1 LAKCG
6 RIVWRLLE
14 HMVEH
19 GTMRGGV
26 DEVVEEERG
35 RKRKKEEKRKK
46 EKGKNE
52 ENRSGESGERN
63 NDS

>member
-1 LAKCG
+1 MAKCG

-14 HMVEH
+14 PMVEH

-52 ENRSGESGERN
+52 E
-63 NDS
+63 